1 MIPNGNPHINH
12 STNVMFLLL
21 NSFNISRAIKCEPAP
36 IIVELVETKITVG
49 IKIANAFVIL
59 LLPISLDIA

>member
-1 MIPNGNPHINH
+1 
-12 STNVMFLLL
+12 MFLLL